1 MKFFLFIL
9 LTVFFIVNDLQAV
22 TFAIEKDTKLDNAL
36 RNRVEKYWKY
46 KGKKDFESSYKY
58 ELPYERYLHSEVD
71 YEIFFQNASRFSKI
85 KLLRIIKCNKDIC
98 ILGLVLYPKFAPKN
112 TSYINDKWIKV
123 SGIWYHKYN
132 DSLLPK
138 F

>member
-22 TFAIEKDTKLDNAL
+22 TFAIEK
-36 RNRVEKYWKY
+36 
-46 KGKKDFESSYKY
+46 
-58 ELPYERYLHSEVD
+58 D